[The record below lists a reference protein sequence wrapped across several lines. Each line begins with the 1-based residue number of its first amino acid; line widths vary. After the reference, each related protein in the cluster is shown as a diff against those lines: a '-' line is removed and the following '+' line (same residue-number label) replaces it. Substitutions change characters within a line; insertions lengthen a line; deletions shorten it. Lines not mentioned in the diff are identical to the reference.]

1 MATVPPPFQP
11 FLAYPSLSESFCV
24 AVAVAAASRAR
35 KREANVQDFPSP
47 FDRFASRKIT

>member
-11 FLAYPSLSESFCV
+11 FLAYPSLSESFC
-24 AVAVAAASRAR
+24 VAVAAASRAR